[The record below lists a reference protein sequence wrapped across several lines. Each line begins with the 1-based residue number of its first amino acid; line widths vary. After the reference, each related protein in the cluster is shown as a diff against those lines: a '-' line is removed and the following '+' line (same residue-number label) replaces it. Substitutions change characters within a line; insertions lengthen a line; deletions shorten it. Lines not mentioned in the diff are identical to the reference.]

1 MRTKIVAAGAGLL
14 ALGATLLITPVAGA
28 TAPPPT
34 LGVSPDTVLA
44 GQTVE
49 FHATCYGTPSELTS
63 PGLAAPVA
71 LEAKGSPDFVGRG
84 RAGNRPGHFTASF
97 KCSASSSLPAAS
109 GTATVEFTVV
119 CAPPPMTTSK
129 PSSTPPPTTST
140 SEPTSSPEPS
150 TTTTSKSP
158 DGSVAPAASTSCS
171 PTGTTAPTT
180 APQRPQVA
188 VKPKGAPETGDG
200 SIATS

>member
-1 MRTKIVAAGAGLL
+1 MRRNIVAVGAGLL
-14 ALGATLLITPVAGA
+14 ALGTTLLITPVASA

-34 LGVSPDTVLA
+34 LRVSSDTVLA

-49 FHATCYGTPSELTS
+49 FHGTCYGKASELTS

-71 LEAKGSPDFVGRG
+71 LEATGSPDYVGRG

-97 KCSASSSLPAAS
+97 ECSASSSLPAAS

-119 CAPPPMTTSK
+119 CSAPSPTTTTKPPH
-129 PSSTPPPTTST
+129 TTST
-140 SEPTSSPEPS
+140 SEPTASPTTEPP
-150 TTTTSKSP
+150 TATTSNP
-158 DGSVAPAASTSCS
+158 TVAPAGLTSCS
-171 PTGTTAPTT
+171 PAGTTAPH
-180 APQRPQVA
+180 RPQVT

-200 SIATS
+200 STATS